1 VNGGGSDW
9 TWAGCKRLATARRA
23 WLTVIG
29 IPILLCAAQALVLL
43 RHIDRPGLYYDEI
56 LFVNAAVGGLGDQFV
71 ALRIGGIPVMLMH
84 YIGALKAWIW
94 APIFAIWDVEAASV
108 RIPAVVI
115 GLAGN
120 VLACIAMGCM
130 FGRTAAVVAAFA
142 ICFDPTVGMQS
153 RLDWGPN
160 ATMYL
165 CRGGFLLSVALATTG
180 RPRSGLLGMV
190 VFAAAGSFDKLS
202 FLWIAVPGIATFVLL
217 YWDLIRDRLRLH
229 RSATIAWA
237 LGIGVVVGAPLL
249 LALIVPL
256 RSEQVSLAER
266 PLQAAR
272 LLWSALAGDGAI
284 SVVYWGKAG
293 RHGTQAALVVGALV
307 LAAVLGVGSLRQQQP
322 RWWRAWI
329 WLCTFCALVVLMFA
343 GTRAATGPHHAA
355 VIGGLWQLPFVP
367 PIASGIAR
375 TFAARAPTHL
385 GLVQPVARGVPVAVA
400 QCALVAVAS
409 VTCLTMTWQRVSAL
423 SAPPVNP
430 NWDAANWN
438 VGSYV
443 ATSTDEPVVFVE
455 WGMANQAIALT
466 RGRSGRIADEW
477 TAFLTEESAQD
488 LLRAHDVSTLYCL
501 RMPQFEE
508 MRGNR
513 DRFLG
518 AAAVLG
524 LTPTRVAAFATEG
537 GTDMI
542 ELVRL
547 VPAAGPATGVK

>member
-1 VNGGGSDW
+1 MRGATRMTVTIS
-9 TWAGCKRLATARRA
+9 ARLM
-23 WLTVIG
+23 WG
-29 IPILLCAAQALVLL
+29 ICAICMLLLCAVQALVLL

-71 ALRIGGIPVMLMH
+71 ALRIGGVPVMLMH

-94 APIFAIWDVEAASV
+94 APIFAIWEVDAASV

-115 GLAGN
+115 GLGGN
-120 VLACIAMGCM
+120 VLACIAMGRM

-160 ATMYL
+160 AIMYF

-180 RPRSGLLGMV
+180 DARRGMLGMV
-190 VFAAAGSFDKLS
+190 AFAAAGCFDKLS
-202 FLWIAVPGIATFVLL
+202 FLWIAVPGTVTFVLL

-229 RSATIAWA
+229 QAATIAWA

-266 PLQAAR
+266 PLQAVH

-293 RHGTQAALVVGALV
+293 RHSTQAVLVLGALV
-307 LAAVLGVGSLRQQQP
+307 LAAMLGLGSLWHQGAL
-322 RWWRAWI
+322 WLRAWI
-329 WLCTFCALVVLMFA
+329 WLCAFCTAVVAMFIA
-343 GTRAATGPHHAA
+343 TRAATGPHHAA

-367 PIASGIAR
+367 PIAAGIAR
-375 TFAARAPTHL
+375 AFAARAPTHL
-385 GLVQPVARGVPVAVA
+385 GLVQPVARGVPVAAA

-438 VGSYV
+438 MGQFV
-443 ATSTDEPVVFVE
+443 ADSTAEAVVFTD
-455 WGMANQAIALT
+455 WGMANHAIAVT
-466 RGRSGRIADEW
+466 RGRSGRIADAW
-477 TAFLTEESAQD
+477 PSFLSDTGAAEALGRYGTD
-488 LLRAHDVSTLYCL
+488 ALYCL
-501 RMPQFEE
+501 PMPDFEN

-518 AAAVLG
+518 AAAALG
-524 LTPTRVAAFATEG
+524 LAPVRVAAFANEC

-547 VPAAGPATGVK
+547 VPAAGPDSGVR